1 MYVLCCNIA
10 CFIYHWKIYRNKSLM
25 KDDLH
30 GFLLFC
36 VVGEPVAWLEPGEIP
51 GLDRMVFV
59 PMRSSP
65 PNQHGWLES

>member
-1 MYVLCCNIA
+1 
-10 CFIYHWKIYRNKSLM
+10 M

-30 GFLLFC
+30 GFHLFW
-36 VVGEPVAWLEPGEIP
+36 VVGEPVAWLDPEEIP